1 MSFANNFDLPQV
13 LLRAG
18 VKVSEHP
25 GWKTRGRGVLNIK
38 GIICHHTA
46 SQPGKNAP
54 SLGTVV
60 NGRSD
65 LPGPLCQILLGR
77 DGTAYIVSAG
87 RANHAGRGI
96 WHGITNGNG
105 EMLGIEA
112 ENSGVGEPWPEKQV
126 EAYVRICAAIC
137 VWKKFG
143 AEMVAGHKEY
153 ALPKGRKP
161 DPNHGFNMV
170 DFRLRVAQVIGGNA
184 PKPEP
189 IEPKD
194 DQGRRTL
201 RRGDEGED
209 VETMQ
214 KAIGAEPVDGKF
226 GAKTGAKLR
235 EFQRQHGLVPD
246 EVCGPR
252 TWSIIVDVLHLGD

>member
-18 VKVSEHP
+18 VKVSEYP
-25 GWKTRGRGVLNIK
+25 NWKTRGRGILNIK

-77 DGTAYIVSAG
+77 DGTAYIIAAG
-87 RANHAGRGI
+87 RANHAGRGL
-96 WHGITNGNG
+96 WHGISNGNG
-105 EMLGIEA
+105 NMLGIEA
-112 ENSGVGEPWPEKQV
+112 ENSGVGEPWPDKQV
-126 EAYVRICAAIC
+126 EAYVQICAAIC
-137 VWKKFG
+137 RWKKFG

-153 ALPKGRKP
+153 CLPKGRKI
-161 DPNHGFNMV
+161 DPAGINMV
-170 DFRLRVAQVIGGNA
+170 DFRLKVAQIIGGDA

-189 IEPKD
+189 IVPVD
-194 DQGRRTL
+194 DQGRETL
-201 RRGDEGED
+201 RRGDSGED
-209 VETMQ
+209 VKTVQ
-214 KAIGAEPVDGKF
+214 KAVGAEPIDGQF
-226 GAKTGAKLR
+226 GAKTESKVR
-235 EFQRQHGLVPD
+235 EFQRQHQLVAD
-246 EVCGPR
+246 GIVGPR
-252 TWSIIVDVLHLGD
+252 TWSIIVDILHLGD

>member
-1 MSFANNFDLPQV
+1 MSFSNNFDLPQV

-54 SLGTVV
+54 ALGTVV

-77 DGTAYIVSAG
+77 DGTAYIIAAG
-87 RANHAGRGI
+87 RANHAGRGL
-96 WHGITNGNG
+96 WHGISNGNG
-105 EMLGIEA
+105 NMLGIEA
-112 ENSGVGEPWPEKQV
+112 ENSGVGEPWPDKQV
-126 EAYVRICAAIC
+126 EAYVQICAAIC
-137 VWKKFG
+137 RWKKFG

-153 ALPKGRKP
+153 CLPKGRKI
-161 DPNHGFNMV
+161 DPAGINMV
-170 DFRLRVAQVIGGNA
+170 DFRLKVAQVIGGDA

-189 IEPKD
+189 IVPVD
-194 DQGRRTL
+194 DDNRRTL
-201 RRGDEGED
+201 RRGMKGED
-209 VETMQ
+209 VKAVQ
-214 KAIGAEPVDGKF
+214 KAVGAEPIDGDY
-226 GAKTGAKLR
+226 GAKTEAKVR
-235 EFQRQHGLVPD
+235 EFQRSHGLVAD
-246 EVCGPR
+246 GIVGPR
-252 TWSIIVDVLHLGD
+252 TWSIIVDVLHLGE